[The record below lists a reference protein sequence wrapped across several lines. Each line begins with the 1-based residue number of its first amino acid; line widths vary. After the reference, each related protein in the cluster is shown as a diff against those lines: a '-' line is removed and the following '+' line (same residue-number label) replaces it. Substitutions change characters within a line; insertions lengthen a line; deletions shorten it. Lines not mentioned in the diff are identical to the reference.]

1 MAVEIRDI
9 PEEVSELTMLMGRR
23 PDSPH
28 ADMDAH
34 HKSLGSFNGAAM
46 AVAELPGAG
55 LLGAPPFGRGA
66 CSNRRR
72 SGRAHPDDGRR
83 DEGPET
89 ITMTKGQ
96 LLIVPTGVWHRF
108 TAPDGVTLM
117 AATPQPSDHCYAADP
132 RDEV

>member
-9 PEEVSELTMLMGRR
+9 PEEVSKLTMLMGRR

-28 ADMDAH
+28 EDMDNH

-46 AVAELPGAG
+46 VVASFQGQGCWERHPMGEELVHIVDGETD
-55 LLGAPPFGRGA
+55 LTVIT
-66 CSNRRR
+66 
-72 SGRAHPDDGRR
+72 DDGL
-83 DEGPET
+83 ET
-89 ITMTKGQ
+89 LTMTKGQ
-96 LLIVPTGVWHRF
+96 FLVVPPGMWHRF

-132 RDEV
+132 RDEE